1 MPGAIISRICFYLRY
16 PCRSEPARR
25 PTFTMASRTASY
37 AQGLSCGCQQRSRGK
52 KRKRWSGMKLDRRT
66 GLLASCLIWFE
77 VQMSHYKF
85 AKDLGACLNIK
96 MPSYQYRDP
105 HVKDKTTV
113 LSLTWGFPYL
123 ERQSLYWNGPWWSWH
138 MVPAICLFWK

>member
-1 MPGAIISRICFYLRY
+1 MTWRQRNQDISNHGIHLIILEYSISLSEEFMPGAIISRICFYLQY

-52 KRKRWSGMKLDRRT
+52 KRKRWLGMKLDRRT

-85 AKDLGACLNIK
+85 VQDLGACLNIK

-105 HVKDKTTV
+105 HVKDKMTV
-113 LSLTWGFPYL
+113 LSLT
-123 ERQSLYWNGPWWSWH
+123 
-138 MVPAICLFWK
+138 